1 MRRNA
6 TQAEKEFKQQ
16 LEGVRK
22 ESAAALMQV
31 SAAQRALSKAEEA
44 WEAERSALSQQ
55 LAAQA
60 AQPSLQP
67 AQDWS
72 FERRQLLL
80 ESEQLAER
88 LAEVKQQTLDAKR
101 AQVCHYPVHTAFT
114 ILRWNQYSRRL
125 RNQCIGCCHGRLKLF
140 IQACKPEMWDALCS
154 ANCIERCLCL
164 QAQTC
169 EMRCGMV
176 QEAWAAEKAELEQ
189 KAQALAEQ
197 LQQAQ
202 QQISDRPLAPAAPES
217 MQGPDEQVESVTETL
232 PEQLGQSEAPASAA
246 VDQSDSA
253 VDSAEMRRK
262 IEELT
267 TQLAAAQ
274 NEELR
279 TELQSMQSAA
289 ADNEAAWTA
298 EKAEIAGRLSEA
310 LQAAESRAAA
320 EREAQLSSAM
330 AVEQARRAE
339 LAAAQAANKDAIS
352 TAVSEALQAAES
364 KAAAERE
371 AQLSSAMAVEQAK
384 RTELAAELAAAQA
397 AHKEAISAAVAEALQ
412 AAACKAAAER
422 EAQIT
427 QAVSDALAAEQEKCA
442 SLAAEM
448 EAAKAELARARMTEA
463 FAEAP
468 TPLAHIKTGEHI
480 SIAVHP

>member
-1 MRRNA
+1 
-6 TQAEKEFKQQ
+6 
-16 LEGVRK
+16 
-22 ESAAALMQV
+22 
-31 SAAQRALSKAEEA
+31 
-44 WEAERSALSQQ
+44 
-55 LAAQA
+55 
-60 AQPSLQP
+60 
-67 AQDWS
+67 
-72 FERRQLLL
+72 
-80 ESEQLAER
+80 
-88 LAEVKQQTLDAKR
+88 
-101 AQVCHYPVHTAFT
+101 
-114 ILRWNQYSRRL
+114 
-125 RNQCIGCCHGRLKLF
+125 
-140 IQACKPEMWDALCS
+140 
-154 ANCIERCLCL
+154 
-164 QAQTC
+164 
-169 EMRCGMV
+169 MV

-202 QQISDRPLAPAAPES
+202 QRISDRPLAPAAPES
-217 MQGPDEQVESVTETL
+217 MPGPDEQVESVTETL

-246 VDQSDSA
+246 VDQPDSA
-253 VDSAEMRRK
+253 VDSAKMRCQ
-262 IEELT
+262 IQELT
-267 TQLAAAQ
+267 TQLAAAQEHSVAPGGADPAAQ

-279 TELQSMQSAA
+279 TELQSMQSTA

-320 EREAQLSSAM
+320 ECEAQLSSAM

-384 RTELAAELAAAQA
+384 RTELAAAQA

-427 QAVSDALAAEQEKCA
+427 QAVSNALAAEQEKRA

-448 EAAKAELARARMTEA
+448 EAAKAELACARMTEA

-480 SIAVHP
+480 SIGVHS